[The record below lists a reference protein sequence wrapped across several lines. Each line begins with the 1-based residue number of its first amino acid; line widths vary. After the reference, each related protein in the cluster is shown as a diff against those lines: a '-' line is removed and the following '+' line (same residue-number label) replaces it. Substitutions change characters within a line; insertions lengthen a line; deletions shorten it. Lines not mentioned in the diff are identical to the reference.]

1 MQTGHLYV
9 SVPNERL
16 KMTVFKFC
24 EVKMKKMNKKWC
36 SLNQECVSQWSSFV
50 NIKNKIEL
58 MLKFKKYILIKNL
71 STHLKK

>member
-1 MQTGHLYV
+1 
-9 SVPNERL
+9 
-16 KMTVFKFC
+16 MTVFKFC

-58 MLKFKKYILIKNL
+58 MLKFKKKYFN
-71 STHLKK
+71 